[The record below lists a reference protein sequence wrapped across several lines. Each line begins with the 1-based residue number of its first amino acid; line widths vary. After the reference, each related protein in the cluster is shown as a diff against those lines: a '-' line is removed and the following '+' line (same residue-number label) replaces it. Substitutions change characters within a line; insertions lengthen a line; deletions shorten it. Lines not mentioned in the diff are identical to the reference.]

1 MILNLYILTVGVF
14 AVQQCLAVQCEHHV
28 HGSVSLEGWTVSFC
42 GENIRPHC
50 VPPHWFSGD
59 AISAMEQKPP
69 AQALRHYLAH
79 SVQAE
84 PIPLVQT
91 RAGTLEM
98 HGLKKHAL
106 FHVEQTTFN
115 AMQHYSSVERQQTFG
130 STTAPLG
137 RKSNSDIYPHQL
149 PLNFRGRRRQM

>member
-1 MILNLYILTVGVF
+1 MVGVF
-14 AVQQCLAVQCEHHV
+14 AVQQCPAVQCEHHV

-42 GENIRPHC
+42 GENIWPHC

-59 AISAMEQKPP
+59 AISAMEQKQP

-91 RAGTLEM
+91 HAGTLEM
-98 HGLKKHAL
+98 HGWVWKNMCFVMWSKLHSNL
-106 FHVEQTTFN
+106 MH
-115 AMQHYSSVERQQTFG
+115 HYSSVESQQTFG

-137 RKSNSDIYPHQL
+137 RKSKSDIYPHQL
-149 PLNFRGRRRQM
+149 PLNFRGKRRQM

>member
-1 MILNLYILTVGVF
+1 MILNVYILIVGVF

-28 HGSVSLEGWTVSFC
+28 HGSVSLEGWAVSFW
-42 GENIRPHC
+42 GENIWPDC
-50 VPPHWFSGD
+50 VPPHWLSGD
-59 AISAMEQKPP
+59 AISAMEQKQP

-91 RAGTLEM
+91 RAGTPEM
-98 HGLKKHAL
+98 HGCVWKNMWSKLHSNL
-106 FHVEQTTFN
+106 
-115 AMQHYSSVERQQTFG
+115 MQHYSSVERQQRFD

-137 RKSNSDIYPHQL
+137 RKSKSDIYPHQL
-149 PLNFRGRRRQM
+149 LLNFRGKRRQM